1 MSAEAPHEIRVA
13 GPDDAEQLADLRYQW
28 RVVERG
34 ERGLDPGSFL
44 QALRNWMVSHASTHI
59 PFLALDDGRPVGMG
73 WLALVDRVPGPQHFI
88 RRSAYVQSVYVD
100 AAFRSMGIGTALVE
114 FILEHARGLG
124 LEYLAV
130 HPSELSFALYRRL
143 GFTDATRA
151 LELRY

>member
-1 MSAEAPHEIRVA
+1 MNAEASTAIRVA
-13 GPDDAEQLADLRYQW
+13 GPGDAALLAHLRYQW
-28 RVVERG
+28 RAGERG
-34 ERGLDPGSFL
+34 ERGLDRASFL
-44 QALRNWMVSHASTHI
+44 QELRTWMESHSSTHI
-59 PFLALDDGRPVGMG
+59 PFLALIDGDPVAMG
-73 WLALVDRVPGPQHFI
+73 WLALVDRIPGPQHFI

-100 AAFRSMGIGTALVE
+100 ASCRSMGIGTSLVK

-130 HPSELSFALYRRL
+130 HPSELSFTLYRRL